1 MNGWSLETHNQVTLH
16 SLSSEIWYEIQR
28 DVVITKKLHLKIC
41 CNSSNKKNY
50 LYSVCPRA
58 PSPVTQGGNDV
69 TCIKRDGVR
78 DTEKG

>member
-41 CNSSNKKNY
+41 CNSSNKKTTY
-50 LYSVCPRA
+50 IVF
-58 PSPVTQGGNDV
+58 
-69 TCIKRDGVR
+69 VR
-78 DTEKG
+78 VHLPQ